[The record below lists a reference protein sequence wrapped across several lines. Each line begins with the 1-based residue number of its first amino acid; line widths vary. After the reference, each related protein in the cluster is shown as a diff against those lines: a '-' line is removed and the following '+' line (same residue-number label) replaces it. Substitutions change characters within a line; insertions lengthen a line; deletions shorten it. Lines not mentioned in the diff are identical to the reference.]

1 MVLGRRARGADRRP
15 GYHEGVDLQMVN
27 DVLMEMCTGSAAVS
41 VHLLQR
47 RQHLLAGRGQ
57 GIGAAR
63 NVPGDAGRG
72 AGSKETA

>member
-1 MVLGRRARGADRRP
+1 
-15 GYHEGVDLQMVN
+15 MVN